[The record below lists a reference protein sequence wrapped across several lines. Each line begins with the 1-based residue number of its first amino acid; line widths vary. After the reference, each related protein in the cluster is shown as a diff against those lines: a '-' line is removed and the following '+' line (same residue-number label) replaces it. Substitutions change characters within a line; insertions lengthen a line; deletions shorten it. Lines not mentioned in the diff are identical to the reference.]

1 MKKGNKTNKSFLR
14 SGRGR
19 FVSATPVYK
28 NNNAKIVNTPLKTG
42 SGNRTRTTGRDDDS
56 LNVSI
61 VSRSS
66 GGTTLKIFS
75 PTYAVSLS
83 GTEART
89 LYRVLEK
96 HFDNQV

>member
-1 MKKGNKTNKSFLR
+1 MKKGKNARNFVRTPKGSFLT
-14 SGRGR
+14 SN
-19 FVSATPVYK
+19 YK
-28 NNNAKIVNTPLKTG
+28 NNHAKIVNTLLKTG
-42 SGNRTRTTGRDDDS
+42 SGNRTRTTGRDVGS

-61 VSRSS
+61 VSRPS